1 MSNQARVV
9 TWPSVRV
16 RPSPAAAPPRY
27 LCQPPACL
35 HAVPLELAGGGDC
48 CLPFSLHAAVE
59 HASDRSREMMGGA
72 GGGLTAAETPSLLSV
87 VNVEAFLWRFRPL
100 KNEVFLFLSH
110 PVFIP
115 SVSQPVEGGLLL
127 RGWHGIVVVQP
138 AGERGGRGKTSAAAA
153 SSAIRSPA

>member
-1 MSNQARVV
+1 
-9 TWPSVRV
+9 
-16 RPSPAAAPPRY
+16 
-27 LCQPPACL
+27 
-35 HAVPLELAGGGDC
+35 
-48 CLPFSLHAAVE
+48 
-59 HASDRSREMMGGA
+59 MGGA

-153 SSAIRSPA
+153 ASSAIRSPA